1 LITLTVISFNGAPPS
16 AALSGR
22 FDELGGTI
30 GRADT
35 NQLVLPDPDR
45 AISRVHA
52 QIAFRNGTYAIID
65 RGSNPIAVNGQR
77 LSSGSERL
85 ISEGDEVQIGGY
97 VLRAQLRAAGP
108 AAVGNDPFA
117 DLLGP
122 ASTPAAAPAAAWD
135 PLSPRPPA
143 APVRP
148 SAPAPSAPALPGGIP
163 DDWDPFAPAPAAAA
177 APAARD
183 PRDLG
188 LDIGAAAPGPLI
200 PGLGS
205 SNSSGADSLDALFG
219 LKPGGGQGDP
229 LGGSLLGEAAAK
241 PNMAGHA
248 DPLRALQA
256 APQATAQSLPDDFS
270 DLHRPF
276 SLPAAPAA
284 AAPVASPIAP
294 PIPAPPPPLVE
305 PPPASAVLSW
315 DAQAEDSTVIRRA
328 ARAARPAM
336 PTPAPTPAPPPPPVM
351 AAPAPVAAPPQAPVA
366 SAPAMSGATV
376 GAGDPAGVLLAALRE
391 GLASPELTLDA
402 LTPELM
408 KLLGQIV
415 REAADGTVDL
425 LVARS
430 ALKRE
435 VHADATMIGAREN
448 NPLKFSPS
456 GEVALQHLLTPP
468 LRGFMAAA
476 PAMRDT
482 YNDLRA
488 HQYGLLAGMRAALE
502 GVLQRFDP
510 GEIERRLNQRS
521 MVKSLL
527 PGSRKAALWDAFTE
541 HYAQIRSEAE
551 DDFDS
556 LFGKAFLQA
565 YEQHIVQ
572 LRKDKR

>member
-1 LITLTVISFNGAPPS
+1 MITLTVISFNGAPPS
-16 AALSGR
+16 VALSGR

-52 QIAFRNGTYAIID
+52 QIAFRNGSYAIID

-108 AAVGNDPFA
+108 ATVSNDPFA

-122 ASTPAAAPAAAWD
+122 ASKPAAAPAASWD

-143 APVRP
+143 AAPARA
-148 SAPAPSAPALPGGIP
+148 SAPPPAAPALPGGIP
-163 DDWDPFAPAPAAAA
+163 DDWDPFAPAPAAAS

-183 PRDLG
+183 PRNLG

-200 PGLGS
+200 PGLSSTSGS
-205 SNSSGADSLDALFG
+205 GSGADSLDALFG

-284 AAPVASPIAP
+284 T
-294 PIPAPPPPLVE
+294 PIPAPASPPPPVE

-328 ARAARPAM
+328 ARAARPAA
-336 PTPAPTPAPPPPPVM
+336 PLPAPAPTPPPSPAPPPVVAAPVP
-351 AAPAPVAAPPQAPVA
+351 APAPPPAAVA
-366 SAPAMSGATV
+366 SAPAMAAAIA